1 MLDGICDICLLFS
14 LSFFSFS
21 VLLFY
26 VVDANDVK
34 KDVYLHYWYLYS
46 YVCLF
51 IYLFTTLILGFCARL
66 C

>member
-34 KDVYLHYWYLYS
+34 KMSFFIIGIFIHTS
-46 YVCLF
+46 VCLF
-51 IYLFTTLILGFCARL
+51 IYLRH
-66 C
+66 